1 MKGLVVL
8 VAHLILGG
16 FFLIPLVSFC
26 QDSTI
31 TLERKVITL
40 KEVVVRNNLNVPGF
54 INRIENDT
62 TFYKAFKNLKILQY
76 NALND
81 IRMLDKKGNP
91 RATLQSKTRQITD
104 NGCRSMQVI
113 EEATTGN
120 MYDNKGNWNYYTA
133 ELYANLFF
141 TRGRICGENNIV
153 KGNAINVKGK
163 SGIDKHKEQLKLLF
177 FNPGKRVSGVPFI
190 SNKLAI
196 FEEHMSGLYDFEID
210 MDNYQGQNCYI
221 FRAKAR
227 PDLSASDKNEV
238 VINSMDTWFNSQTME
253 IVARNY
259 DLSYDAGVYD
269 FDVHMEVQM
278 DKFDE
283 YLVPKLIR
291 YTGNWHAIFK
301 KREQGI
307 FTATLFNFSRN

>member
-1 MKGLVVL
+1 MKALVISVTR
-8 VAHLILGG
+8 LICGG
-16 FFLIPLVSFC
+16 FFIIPLVSFC

-31 TLERKVITL
+31 TLERKIITL
-40 KEVVVRNNLNVPGF
+40 KEVVVRNNLNVAGF
-54 INRIENDT
+54 IDRIENDT
-62 TFYKAFKNLKILQY
+62 TFYKAFKNLRILQY

-81 IRMLDKKGNP
+81 IRMLNKKGNQ

-104 NGCRSMQVI
+104 NGCRSMQVT
-113 EEATTGN
+113 EEAITGDI
-120 MYDNKGNWNYYTA
+120 YDNKGNWNYYTA

-141 TRGRICGENNIV
+141 TKGRICGENNIV
-153 KGNAINVKGK
+153 KGNAISAKGK

-227 PDLSASDKNEV
+227 TDLSASNKNEV
-238 VINSMDTWFNSQTME
+238 VINNMDTWFNSQTME

-259 DLSYDAGVYD
+259 NLSYDAGVYD

-278 DKFDE
+278 DKFDG

>member
-1 MKGLVVL
+1 MKRLVVL
-8 VAHLILGG
+8 ITHLICGG
-16 FFLIPLVSFC
+16 LFMIPLVSFC

-31 TLERKVITL
+31 TLEKKVITL
-40 KEVVVRNNLNVPGF
+40 KEVVVRNNLNVAGF

-62 TFYKAFKNLKILQY
+62 TFYKAFKNLRILQY

-81 IRMLDKKGNP
+81 IRMLDKKGNQ

-104 NGCRSMQVI
+104 NGCRSMQVM
-113 EEATTGN
+113 EEAITGDI
-120 MYDNKGNWNYYTA
+120 YDNKGNWNYYTA

-153 KGNAINVKGK
+153 KGNAISAKGK

-227 PDLSASDKNEV
+227 ANLSASDKNEV
-238 VINSMDTWFNSQTME
+238 VINNMDTWFNSQTME

-259 DLSYDAGVYD
+259 NLSYDAGVYD

-278 DKFDE
+278 DKFDG

-307 FTATLFNFSRN
+307 FTATLFNFRRN